1 MGPHDLA
8 EVRRELSQA
17 RGAVCCIVVN
27 TTQVF
32 MDCSLRSA
40 PVDAVSGVFGRDVVS
55 KIPVLVYFL
64 TTPAI
69 LLAVAASVPTAIV
82 TP

>member
-1 MGPHDLA
+1 M
-8 EVRRELSQA
+8 R
-17 RGAVCCIVVN
+17 CIVLN
-27 TTQVF
+27 APQVF
-32 MDCSLRSA
+32 VNCSLYGA
-40 PVDAVSGVFGRDVVS
+40 PVDAVPGVFGRDIVS

-69 LLAVAASVPTAIV
+69 LLVVAASVPTAIV

>member
-1 MGPHDLA
+1 
-8 EVRRELSQA
+8 
-17 RGAVCCIVVN
+17 VCCIIFD

-32 MDCSLRSA
+32 VDCSLRGA

-64 TTPAI
+64 TTPMI
-69 LLAVAASVPTAIV
+69 LLAATASIPTAIA
-82 TP
+82 TL

>member
-1 MGPHDLA
+1 
-8 EVRRELSQA
+8 V
-17 RGAVCCIVVN
+17 
-27 TTQVF
+27 QVF
-32 MDCSLRSA
+32 VNCSLHGA
-40 PVDAVSGVFGRDVVS
+40 LVDAVPIVFGRDIVS

-69 LLAVAASVPTAIV
+69 LLEVAASVPTAIV